1 MKNSFNDVKE
11 VEVPFGKILNNGVYL
26 NAWGSHS
33 ERLIGEIKGD
43 AEASVEYFIARF
55 HDLKLKI
62 ETLEQEMEES
72 TNKGSFLMKI
82 IHLKESLPSHD
93 GLGDYSALQE
103 KLNSQ
108 EHELLQLVE
117 QNRER
122 NSEIKTALLADIRE
136 AADKINWKEATA
148 EIHEIKAKWIK
159 TGSPKPE
166 DVEELESEFWGV
178 IDKFF
183 EKKKE
188 FYEDKK
194 RLGEKRIQAYKD
206 LVIKS
211 QKVAKLSGNAREE
224 LTESLKFEWE
234 EIGNIQKDDYSPLLR
249 EFTNNLKAKTEIS
262 THSAFNVTD
271 IINTLEAYKSGKV
284 NFGYK
289 QLEALKQKMKGFQ
302 IVSQHDKKTKNE
314 IFLSIQ
320 ILLEK
325 DFIDKLAMKRFNNF
339 REIEKDKKRKIRLGI
354 ISELIQRDEDD
365 LQMYQENSAKFSAS
379 KSGTLD
385 LIEKKLAQQN
395 SKIHVKKLL
404 RDMISLESN

>member
-1 MKNSFNDVKE
+1 
-11 VEVPFGKILNNGVYL
+11 
-26 NAWGSHS
+26 
-33 ERLIGEIKGD
+33 
-43 AEASVEYFIARF
+43 
-55 HDLKLKI
+55 
-62 ETLEQEMEES
+62 
-72 TNKGSFLMKI
+72 
-82 IHLKESLPSHD
+82 
-93 GLGDYSALQE
+93 
-103 KLNSQ
+103 
-108 EHELLQLVE
+108 
-117 QNRER
+117 
-122 NSEIKTALLADIRE
+122 
-136 AADKINWKEATA
+136 
-148 EIHEIKAKWIK
+148 
-159 TGSPKPE
+159 
-166 DVEELESEFWGV
+166 
-178 IDKFF
+178 FF